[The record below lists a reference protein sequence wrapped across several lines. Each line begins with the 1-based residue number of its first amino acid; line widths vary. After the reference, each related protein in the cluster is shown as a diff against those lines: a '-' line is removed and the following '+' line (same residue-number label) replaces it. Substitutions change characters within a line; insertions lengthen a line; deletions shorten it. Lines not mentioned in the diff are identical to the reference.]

1 MERWVANTLRILGIV
16 ASLVFVI
23 AGCCLLLTIAWAVFI
38 RGGLTPSTRI
48 LHPQAGDAF
57 FGAILATIAL
67 ATAGIVM
74 IVKLAKGIV
83 RAARPVPRSCRPAA
97 GPATVPAAAAPP
109 RLPPSGSQSLHL
121 PLWQVG
127 HKTID
132 RLVLALVAQIA
143 ISAVTLFQLATRVFV
158 PHNWTLKLLPPFIL
172 SEVPNAILIYVL
184 LRRPGRR
191 AFTFLIAMLVIPILE
206 IFFNPVLL
214 NSYSQIYRNHAMGS
228 VWLVLSGLIY
238 IVTLVLAYVAIRQ
251 TGLWPKFSSVI
262 PATTAMF
269 FYFFFIKAITPY
281 LDSLW
286 R

>member
-1 MERWVANTLRILGIV
+1 VERWAANTLRTLGIV
-16 ASLVFVI
+16 VTTVLVI
-23 AGCCLLLTIAWAVFI
+23 GGCFFLLLIAWFVVI
-38 RGGLTPSTRI
+38 RGGLTQNAR
-48 LHPQAGDAF
+48 LFHPQAGDAF

-67 ATAGIVM
+67 VTAGIVM

-83 RAARPVPRSCRPAA
+83 RRPARSKIFQAA
-97 GPATVPAAAAPP
+97 GPTTVPPAATPP
-109 RLPPSGSQSLHL
+109 RLPSSASRSFHL
-121 PLWQVG
+121 PLWPVRHQ
-127 HKTID
+127 TID

-143 ISAVTLFQLATRVFV
+143 ISAVTLFQLTTHAFV
-158 PHNWTLKLLPPFIL
+158 PHNWTLMLLPPFIL
-172 SEVPNAILIYVL
+172 SEMPYAILIYVL
-184 LRRPGRR
+184 LKRPGRR
-191 AFTFLIAMLVIPILE
+191 AFTFLIAMLVMPILE
-206 IFFNPVLL
+206 TLFNPVLL

-238 IVTLVLAYVAIRQ
+238 IVTLVLAYGAVQQ

-281 LDSLW
+281 LYSLW